1 MLKLETCYDV
11 FGIEKPFF
19 TIKELK
25 RNRRRCLATIHPDKA
40 NTENPNK
47 LSDFKRELIETCYEI
62 LADAQRKDKY
72 DALLETSYNKIRLDK
87 LRIKFKQDYLK
98 VLSEAVDGCM
108 PIDQQSAID
117 TNCVRVVT
125 KTQNENIYLH
135 LIATDSRLF

>member
-11 FGIEKPFF
+11 FGIEKTFF
-19 TIKELK
+19 TITELK

-40 NTENPNK
+40 NTEKPNK

-62 LADAQRKDKY
+62 LADAQRRDKY
-72 DALLETSYNKIRLDK
+72 DALLETSYNNIRLDK